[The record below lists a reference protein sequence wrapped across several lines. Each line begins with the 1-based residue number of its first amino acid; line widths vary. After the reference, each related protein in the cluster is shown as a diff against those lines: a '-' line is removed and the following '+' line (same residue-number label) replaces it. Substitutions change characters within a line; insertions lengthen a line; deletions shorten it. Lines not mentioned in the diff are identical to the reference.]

1 MGEAEE
7 LLRRILENGH
17 LVGRDGAGRNVLQLA
32 LDDADMDELMV
43 FGADAAE
50 RENGG
55 DDEPYEVPPVHACW
69 FEATA

>member
-32 LDDADMDELMV
+32 STM
-43 FGADAAE
+43 
-50 RENGG
+50 
-55 DDEPYEVPPVHACW
+55 PTW
-69 FEATA
+69 TS

>member
-17 LVGRDGAGRNVLQLA
+17 LVGRDGAARNVLHLA
-32 LDDADMDELMV
+32 LDDADMDELMA